1 MVPLDKEAFK
11 NQIGD
16 CGYAIVPAVLPPDLL
31 AELKHETLAAIQKEA
46 DYHGRTDY
54 ADYGL
59 VLLNALYGGSFLK
72 VFEVDALIEPFEW
85 VLGEGCIVYAYGSSS
100 MPPQSGNVSCRIHV
114 DCPRLIPGYIT
125 NLGGMMLLNDLTE
138 ENGATWFLPG
148 SHVMPEPPDKEHFYS
163 HGKRVIAPAG
173 SVFYFNTRLWHAGA
187 PNHTDC
193 WRHTLAI
200 NMCRPYMKQR
210 LDIPRAMAH
219 MDLSG
224 VPRRTL
230 QKLGFLSQVPA
241 SYDEYYAPKELRK
254 FQQTPE

>member
-1 MVPLDKEAFK
+1 
-11 NQIGD
+11 
-16 CGYAIVPAVLPPDLL
+16 
-31 AELKHETLAAIQKEA
+31 
-46 DYHGRTDY
+46 
-54 ADYGL
+54 
-59 VLLNALYGGSFLK
+59 
-72 VFEVDALIEPFEW
+72 
-85 VLGEGCIVYAYGSSS
+85 
-100 MPPQSGNVSCRIHV
+100 
-114 DCPRLIPGYIT
+114 
-125 NLGGMMLLNDLTE
+125 LNDLTG

-148 SHVMPEPPDKEHFYS
+148 SHVTPEPPAKEHFYS

-173 SVFYFNTRLWHAGA
+173 SIFYFNTRLWHAGA
-187 PNHTDC
+187 PNQTGC